1 MHNPYETCTA
11 ASGKSAGSW
20 GDRYYPAAELD
31 LTAPAP
37 PPLAAETPAGQPLNM
52 ALLEQRG
59 HDPTT
64 LSWSSVPANQPE
76 DGPPNI
82 SAEQAVIFQVVE
94 SRRRRRQ
101 NARGAATSKTPLNN
115 SAKGDARVPS
125 SSSKA
130 PQKTSSPVSKWT
142 PKPTVRMNPD
152 DYVIVLKPRTTVA
165 LKTTFQQGDLGAAI
179 SQLIGRQHMNAITI
193 SPNWEQN
200 IIVCGTQNP
209 EVVQKLLTDFQLNT
223 SKGPLPLHAHLKL
236 TGDVCRGVISVH
248 NLETNESLKHSV
260 QWRGGELVHVR
271 KLGNFNVAVLTFEG
285 RNVARYVHYNAEL
298 TPVREY
304 KKTVPACYRCGTLG
318 HRAYNCPNPVNERCG
333 LCGQNV
339 GAGTEGMAP
348 HECNPM
354 CIVCEGP
361 HLTGSRECT
370 GKFIRLQQPGPRT
383 SGPPATSR
391 RQAAGKA
398 PITPPKGANPGAT
411 REDID
416 VVGSSKRNRAAD
428 GMPWWTQVIA
438 GCGVVFLDARPRTPG
453 AMLTVTSPP
462 APRTSVRRARTTAGH
477 TGSGDN
483 DRLLTQWRGPDL

>member
-1 MHNPYETCTA
+1 MRNPYETCTA

-20 GDRYYPAAELD
+20 GDRSY
-31 LTAPAP
+31 PAP

-59 HDPTT
+59 YDATT
-64 LSWSSVPANQPE
+64 LSWSSIPANQPE

-94 SRRRRRQ
+94 SRRRHRQ
-101 NARGAATSKTPLNN
+101 NAREAATSKTPLNN
-115 SAKGDARVPS
+115 SAKGDARTPS

-152 DYVIVLKPRTTVA
+152 DYVIVLEPRTTVA
-165 LKTTFQQGDLGAAI
+165 LKTTFQQG
-179 SQLIGRQHMNAITI
+179 
-193 SPNWEQN
+193 
-200 IIVCGTQNP
+200 
-209 EVVQKLLTDFQLNT
+209 
-223 SKGPLPLHAHLKL
+223 HLKL

-248 NLETNESLKHSV
+248 NLETSESLKHSV

-271 KLGNFNVAVLTFEG
+271 KLGNSNVAVLTFEG
-285 RNVARYVHYNAEL
+285 RNVPRYVHYNAEL

-304 KKTVPACYRCGTLG
+304 KKTVPACYRFDTLG
-318 HRAYNCPNPVNERCG
+318 HRADNCPNPVNERCG

-383 SGPPATSR
+383 SGPPPATPR
-391 RQAAGKA
+391 RQPAGKA

-411 REDID
+411 RESHAT
-416 VVGSSKRNRAAD
+416 GRQ
-428 GMPWWTQVIA
+428 QVNQETPS
-438 GCGVVFLDARPRTPG
+438 CG
-453 AMLTVTSPP
+453 VTSP
-462 APRTSVRRARTTAGH
+462 TDKTAAATPLPGEAEF
-477 TGSGDN
+477 
-483 DRLLTQWRGPDL
+483 P